1 MPVKYVDEK
10 TGKLIQE
17 VLLKSTGAPS
27 AYGIT
32 TIEKLVAN
40 SLSPTE
46 NKEGEK
52 SKFSNVLL
60 LKNNI
65 FFKKLSLPIAKLWSK
80 KLIYSY
86 FIII

>member
-1 MPVKYVDEK
+1 MPVKYVDVK

-32 TIEKLVAN
+32 TIEQLVAN
-40 SLSPTE
+40 SLPPTE
-46 NKEGEK
+46 NKDGEK

-65 FFKKLSLPIAKLWSK
+65 FFKKSIQPLAKL
-80 KLIYSY
+80 
-86 FIII
+86 